1 MASITTNST
10 SDSSF
15 ALPSVSGADWLIRLS
30 VAATFIYH
38 GLDKF
43 PNIAAGAEMMGM
55 AYITWLAVA
64 LGEVAA
70 GLALLGGGAL
80 RTRLGDIATRL
91 GGVGVVIIMIGA
103 IWMVHWGQWSNIPS
117 ETHPF
122 GGMEFQTLLL
132 AVGAFFALRGN
143 KA

>member
-1 MASITTNST
+1 MATTTTNSNDLNL
-10 SDSSF
+10 S
-15 ALPSVSGADWLIRLS
+15 LPTVGNADWLIRLS

-38 GLDKF
+38 GIDKF

-55 AYITWLAVA
+55 PFLLWLAVA
-64 LGEVAA
+64 LVEIAGGVAI
-70 GLALLGGGAL
+70 LAGGAM
-80 RTRLGDIATRL
+80 RSNIGDIITRL
-91 GGVGVVIIMIGA
+91 GGVSVVVIMIGA
-103 IWMVHWGQWSNIPS
+103 IYMVHWGQWSAIPS

-143 KA
+143 RA

>member
-1 MASITTNST
+1 MATTTTNPVSGL
-10 SDSSF
+10 S
-15 ALPSVSGADWLIRLS
+15 LPAIGGADWLIRLS

-38 GLDKF
+38 GAIKF

-55 AYITWLAVA
+55 PFIVWLAVA
-64 LGEVAA
+64 LGEIAA
-70 GLALLGGGAL
+70 GVALLAGGGL
-80 RTRLGDIATRL
+80 RTTLGDILTRL
-91 GGVGVVIIMIGA
+91 GGAGVAVIMVGA
-103 IWMVHWGQWSNIPS
+103 IGLVHWGQWSNIPS

-132 AVGAFFALRGN
+132 AVGAFFVLRGN